1 MEIKKIVVDELP
13 ESCKDCLFSNKDSFG
28 YIWCKPVQNRVSK
41 TLIGLPSWCPLQ
53 VEDACV
59 YTGEYGGWDEN
70 GDTIFFS
77 KKTTCSDKHIQ
88 KVSIPNNTFCPNCG
102 KRIRYEE
109 E

>member
-53 VEDACV
+53 VEDECV
-59 YTGEYGGWDEN
+59 WILSNFDGRKMYNSPESSGYHTAYLEF
-70 GDTIFFS
+70 I
-77 KKTTCSDKHIQ
+77 
-88 KVSIPNNTFCPNCG
+88 FCPVCG